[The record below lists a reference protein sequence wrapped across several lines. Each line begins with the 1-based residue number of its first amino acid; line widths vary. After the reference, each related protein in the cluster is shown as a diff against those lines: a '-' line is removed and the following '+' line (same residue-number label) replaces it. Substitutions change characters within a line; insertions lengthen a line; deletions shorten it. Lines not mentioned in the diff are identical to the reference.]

1 MTYGKTVLRQIDLA
15 IDNNILIPCLPL
27 LWRLMTEMLAEK
39 MYSHL
44 ERDNV
49 LPSEQKECRE
59 RSPETKD
66 QLLTGKTVLTLS

>member
-1 MTYGKTVLRQIDLA
+1 
-15 IDNNILIPCLPL
+15 
-27 LWRLMTEMLAEK
+27 MTEMLAGK